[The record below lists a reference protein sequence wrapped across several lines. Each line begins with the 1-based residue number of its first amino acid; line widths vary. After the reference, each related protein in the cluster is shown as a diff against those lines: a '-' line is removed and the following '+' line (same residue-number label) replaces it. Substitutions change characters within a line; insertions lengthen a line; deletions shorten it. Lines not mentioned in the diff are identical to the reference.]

1 MTVGRRLYS
10 ETLDLRLP
18 VGRSF
23 HEITVSLVYDDSATH
38 ALREIAFVR
47 RGKSGG
53 HLDVMF
59 TQLGVMLSRAVQ
71 RRDPHTGESVDGEAT
86 RHD

>member
-10 ETLDLRLP
+10 ETLDFRLP

-23 HEITVSLVYDDSATH
+23 YDLTVSLVFDDSAAH

-47 RGKSGG
+47 RGKSGSE
-53 HLDVMF
+53 LDEMF
-59 TQLGVMLSRAVQ
+59 VQLGVMLSRAVQ

-86 RHD
+86 RRD